1 MGVGH
6 DRALKIGVVALAGLV
21 CVTACSRP
29 ERMAEAQPVR
39 IVAGAWSG
47 EAESR
52 VMYDGDRGRVSW
64 TKTDR
69 LAVAACEAGGR
80 VSDGG
85 VRWRCF
91 LQSEAYPFDPD
102 YLLFEGEALGTPGSR
117 QALYAFYPYDLLTA
131 PDEDAFRFPAG
142 QQWDVFGSGDGRTAG
157 ERNPA
162 HVGFPVPSPY
172 GVSAAV
178 V

>member
-102 YLLFEGEALGTPGSR
+102 YLLFEGESHGFRRSETIVRCFESELAFLGQVLGFEAPGVDPIP
-117 QALYAFYPYDLLTA
+117 LD
-131 PDEDAFRFPAG
+131 
-142 QQWDVFGSGDGRTAG
+142 
-157 ERNPA
+157 
-162 HVGFPVPSPY
+162 
-172 GVSAAV
+172 
-178 V
+178 